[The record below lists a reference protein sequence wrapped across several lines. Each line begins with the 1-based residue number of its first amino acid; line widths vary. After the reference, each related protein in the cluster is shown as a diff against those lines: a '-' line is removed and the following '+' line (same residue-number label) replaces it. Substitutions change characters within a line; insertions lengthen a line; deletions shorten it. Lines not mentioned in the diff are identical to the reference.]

1 PWSGRTRAGWFEKK
15 SAEVVM
21 STGTGFGPPAC
32 ALGFGN
38 VPSARSLKVSPVRSW
53 SLPRWTFRDWRPS
66 TTVTIPSPSGLVVT
80 PLTGST
86 AEIVILPTVLAVST
100 PFFGD
105 TLPTSAIHGSLEVQT
120 TTDPMFAELPSS
132 RVARALTLV
141 SVPTG

>member
-1 PWSGRTRAGWFEKK
+1 
-15 SAEVVM
+15 
-21 STGTGFGPPAC
+21 
-32 ALGFGN
+32 
-38 VPSARSLKVSPVRSW
+38 
-53 SLPRWTFRDWRPS
+53 TFRDWRPS

-105 TLPTSAIHGSLEVQT
+105 ALPTSAIDGSLEVQT

-132 RVARALTLV
+132 RVARALTFV
-141 SVPTG
+141 SVPTTWKADAGSTRSDSTRPRTVTVPSAPKADEES